1 MLNYKASPTRVT
13 QRSRF
18 AQVREWLAKQ
28 KELSTHVI
36 LVVIENERIMIH
48 SAAEG
53 DWLVSVD
60 WSTERIIIIEAQNV
74 GSPYEFRTFKDA
86 SMFLDGM
93 LTHYGVTAAEL
104 RMKLAPL
111 AALAG

>member
-1 MLNYKASPTRVT
+1 MLNYKIAPTRVT

-18 AQVREWLAKQ
+18 SQVREWLAKQ
-28 KELSTHVI
+28 KELSTGVI
-36 LVVIENERIMIH
+36 LVVIESEHITIH

-53 DWLVSVD
+53 DCLVNVD
-60 WSTERIIIIEAQNV
+60 WSGDRIVITELQDM
-74 GSPYEFRTFKDA
+74 GSPYEFRTFRAA
-86 SMFLDGM
+86 SIFLDRM

-104 RMKLAPL
+104 RVKLAPL